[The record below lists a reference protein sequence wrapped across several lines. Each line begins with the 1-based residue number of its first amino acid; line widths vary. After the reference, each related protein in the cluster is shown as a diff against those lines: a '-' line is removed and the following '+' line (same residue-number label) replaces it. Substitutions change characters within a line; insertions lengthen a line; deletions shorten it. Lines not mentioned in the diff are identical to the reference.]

1 MLTLIVAITRDCVT
15 THKPCGWRYKG
26 VKTLVCIVGCEVFD
40 VDVYNAVF
48 GRGQTVDLLFDV
60 VHEGLQPHQEVVF
73 ENFCLSFC

>member
-15 THKPCGWRYKG
+15 THKPCGWLYKG
-26 VKTLVCIVGCEVFD
+26 VKTLICIVGCEVFD

-60 VHEGLQPHQEVVF
+60 VHEGLQLHHEVVF